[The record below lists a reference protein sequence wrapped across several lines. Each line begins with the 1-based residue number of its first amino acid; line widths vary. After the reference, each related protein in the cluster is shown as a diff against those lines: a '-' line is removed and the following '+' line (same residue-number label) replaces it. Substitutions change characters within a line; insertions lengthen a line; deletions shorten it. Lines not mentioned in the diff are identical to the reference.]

1 MKGRRKLS
9 ASSVAQQMICHG
21 SSDLEKA
28 IPNFVFPE
36 PKEGNAADEGTNKHA
51 ILEKITEMSTT
62 DMRHMVTAL
71 DYVAKLRSTRRFKVL
86 TEVTAQATWLKSA
99 PPTTADVVLY
109 TQDEIHII
117 DWKTGGIPVEVIN
130 NKQQMYYGACFAPLA
145 PKAKGV
151 NLHIVQ
157 PWAKD
162 WDPSNAHWFVDTLT
176 LGKFV
181 AEVQAAEA
189 ALDAGSLKL
198 VPGDHCT
205 FCPANPHARGGKGH
219 PLCPAMMQVL
229 YPSKLDEDEILGL

>member
-1 MKGRRKLS
+1 MSNRRKLS
-9 ASSVAQQMICHG
+9 ASSVAQQMLCHG
-21 SSDLEKA
+21 SSDLEAA

-36 PKEGNAADEGTNKHA
+36 RVEGNAADKGSDKHKMLEDITN
-51 ILEKITEMSTT
+51 LPTS
-62 DMRHMVTAL
+62 DMMNMARSLM
-71 DYVAKLRSTRRFKVL
+71 YVAELRKTRRFKVL

-117 DWKTGGIPVEVIN
+117 DWKTGKIPVEVTR
-130 NKQQMYYGACFAPLA
+130 NKQQMYYAACFAPLA

-157 PWAKD
+157 PWAPD
-162 WDPSNAHWFVDTLT
+162 WEPSNAHWYCDSVE
-176 LGKFV
+176 LGRFV

-189 ALDAGSLKL
+189 AIDAGSLKL

-205 FCPANPHARGGKGH
+205 FCPANPHARGGKGK
-219 PLCPAMMQVL
+219 PLCPEMMQLL